1 MSRSK
6 MQPPLS
12 DEQLARALDGVED
25 WLAHPPATLFDL
37 WCRHVGIEPNTY
49 ESAIAYGAFSAARD
63 YFLTMRSTPS
73 TVAQRRLRDGAAA
86 LAASVEPASTL
97 DELAS
102 QIETVSAGIAAMQS
116 LDDLG
121 PEANAQSYRDEQEL
135 WQRLKK
141 LQARQAELA
150 AKAGRS

>member
-1 MSRSK
+1 MSERPK

-12 DEQLARALDGVED
+12 DEQLARALDGVKE
-25 WLAHPPATLFDL
+25 WLTHPPATLFDL

-63 YFLTMRSTPS
+63 YFLTMPRT
-73 TVAQRRLRDGAAA
+73 ADQRRLRDGAAA
-86 LAASVEPASTL
+86 LAASVEPAATL
-97 DELAS
+97 GELAR

-121 PEANAQSYRDEQEL
+121 PEANAQAQRDEQEL
-135 WQRLKK
+135 WRRLKI
-141 LQARQAELA
+141 LEARQAELA
-150 AKAGRS
+150 KKVGSS